1 MKVIKIVPG
10 REPEMVDID
19 NTLKALQQAVGGY
32 IETVTLPRTGLV
44 VIVNEEGRLLDL
56 PKNGVLNIGPLMDQL
71 LVGTV
76 LVVRAAPGA
85 EDFSGVRACDL
96 GLIRDCWVPVK
107 GERNE

>member
-1 MKVIKIVPG
+1 MNVIKILPG
-10 REPEMVDID
+10 REPEMADID

-44 VIVNEEGRLLDL
+44 VIVNEEGRLM
-56 PKNGVLNIGPLMDQL
+56 GQL

-96 GLIRDCWVPVK
+96 GLIRACWVPAK
-107 GERNE
+107 GERTE

>member
-44 VIVNEEGRLLDL
+44 VIVNEGGRLLDL
-56 PKNGVLNIGPLMDQL
+56 PKNGVLNIGPLMGQL

-96 GLIRDCWVPVK
+96 GLIRACWVPVK